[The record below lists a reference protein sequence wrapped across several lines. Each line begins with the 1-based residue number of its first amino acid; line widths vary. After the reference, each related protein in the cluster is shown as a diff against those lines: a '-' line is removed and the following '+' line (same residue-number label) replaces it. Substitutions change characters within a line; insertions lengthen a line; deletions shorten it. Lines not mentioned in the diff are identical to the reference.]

1 MQTRVADKGLSGRQG
16 DFDFLS
22 FEQSRDWQNNQK
34 QSRTRQT
41 RAENRENRKPFHAS
55 PCKTKSQ
62 IQRQLQPVSLYFRRL
77 CSIETV
83 SRI

>member
-1 MQTRVADKGLSGRQG
+1 MQTRVAGKGLSGRQG

-55 PCKTKSQ
+55 PCKAKSQ
-62 IQRQLQPVSLYFRRL
+62 IQRQL
-77 CSIETV
+77 
-83 SRI
+83 